1 MPASPPLART
11 LTPRDHAP
19 IVTLDDA
26 SRYMLVLPPDV
37 AAWNAWQRAA
47 ALAIEASENPTPRAL
62 GALTAQLNLA
72 LFTTYQLEF

>member
-1 MPASPPLART
+1 
-11 LTPRDHAP
+11 
-19 IVTLDDA
+19 
-26 SRYMLVLPPDV
+26 MLVLPPDV